1 MRPHL
6 LLTFDFPPMGGGIAR
21 WMGELARSYPP
32 GELVVSTGMWPDS
45 EESDA
50 AVPQKVD
57 RIALSA
63 KRLKTLQ
70 GLLLWSHRAS
80 VLARSLSPEFTW
92 CGNFKPATYPA
103 RWVHERQGVPYG
115 IIFHGADLLR
125 LQHHV
130 HQSAV
135 KRRAAEVLLR
145 SAAVL
150 VTNSRWTAD
159 LCRQV
164 LTEVGFGA
172 DSHDVRVV
180 PLGTDPGRFRP
191 GLDTAAVRAKYRL
204 EPGRWLLTVA
214 RLMEHKGIDMAIR
227 AFAQIANVYPDL
239 RYAVAGGGTL
249 RKPLEGLA
257 LSLGVGDRVR
267 FLGAVPD
274 AELPALLNVADIY
287 VGVSR
292 ALGDQV
298 EGFGIALTEASASG
312 VPVVAGTS
320 GGMPDAVREGETGLL
335 ANSEDPAAVA
345 ASLRRLLDDE
355 SLRAGLGAAGR
366 KAVETYYNWE
376 RVTRDLRRI
385 ATETAKRELP
395 NGAVT

>member
-115 IIFHGADLLR
+115 IIFHGADLLK

-227 AFAQIANVYPDL
+227 AFAQIASVYPDL
-239 RYAVAGGGTL
+239 RYAVAGAGTL

-257 LSLGVGDRVR
+257 QSLGVADRVR
-267 FLGAVPD
+267 FLGGVPD

>member
-21 WMGELARSYPP
+21 WMGELARHYPP

-50 AVPQKVD
+50 AIPQKVD

-70 GLLLWSHRAS
+70 GLLLWSHRAA
-80 VLARSLSPEFTW
+80 VLTRSLAAEFTW

-115 IIFHGADLLR
+115 IIFHGTDLLK
-125 LQHHV
+125 LQHRI
-130 HQSAV
+130 HQSSV

-150 VTNSRWTAD
+150 VANSRWTAD

-164 LTEVGFGA
+164 LTEIGFGA

-180 PLGTDPGRFRP
+180 PLGTDPTRFRP
-191 GLDTAAVRAKYRL
+191 GLDTEPVRVKYRL
-204 EPGRWLLTVA
+204 DRGRWLLTVA
-214 RLMEHKGIDMAIR
+214 RLVEHKGIDTAIR
-227 AFAQIANVYPDL
+227 AFAQVAAAYPDL
-239 RYAVAGGGTL
+239 RYAVAGAGAM

-257 LSLGVGDRVR
+257 TSLGVGDRVR
-267 FLGAVPD
+267 FLGPVPD
-274 AELPALLNVADIY
+274 AELPALLNVAEVY
-287 VGVSR
+287 VGASR
-292 ALGDQV
+292 AMGDQV
-298 EGFGIALTEASASG
+298 EGFGIALAEASASG
-312 VPVVAGTS
+312 VPVVGGTA

-335 ANSEDPAAVA
+335 ADGEDPAAVA
-345 ASLRRLLDDE
+345 AAVRSLLDNE

-366 KAVETYYNWE
+366 KAVETYYNWD
-376 RVTRDLRRI
+376 RVTKDLRRI
-385 ATETAKRELP
+385 AAEAATKVLGRD
-395 NGAVT
+395 